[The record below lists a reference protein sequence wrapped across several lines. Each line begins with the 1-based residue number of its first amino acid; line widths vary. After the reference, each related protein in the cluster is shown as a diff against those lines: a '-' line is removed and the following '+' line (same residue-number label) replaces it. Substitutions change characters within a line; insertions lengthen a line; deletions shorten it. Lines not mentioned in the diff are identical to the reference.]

1 MIDTM
6 EDPAIRFRLKQR
18 EMMRRRAH
26 KQGVLIGCAFGW
38 MSVVGAGP
46 PAPCAPLPQGLRL
59 ATIAMRQTRLASS
72 DALMEHGIFAVRSDG
87 AELRTISPPGRSEK
101 RSNAL
106 PVGPLHW
113 VPPAR

>member
-46 PAPCAPLPQGLRL
+46 PAPCAPLPQGASARNDRE
-59 ATIAMRQTRLASS
+59 ATDL
-72 DALMEHGIFAVRSDG
+72 
-87 AELRTISPPGRSEK
+87 PG
-101 RSNAL
+101 
-106 PVGPLHW
+106 
-113 VPPAR
+113 